1 MAMKG
6 SRDDYSLRESGT
18 TSIFKKVGIS
28 TLDYT
33 APNGRGK
40 GINRGEQMCQAVSK
54 GRSGGARSTLSSFV
68 SICYRFVCVASP

>member
-1 MAMKG
+1 MKG

-18 TSIFKKVGIS
+18 TSIFKNVGIS
-28 TLDYT
+28 TLKYKDS
-33 APNGRGK
+33 NWRGKK

-68 SICYRFVCVASP
+68 SICNRFVCVASP